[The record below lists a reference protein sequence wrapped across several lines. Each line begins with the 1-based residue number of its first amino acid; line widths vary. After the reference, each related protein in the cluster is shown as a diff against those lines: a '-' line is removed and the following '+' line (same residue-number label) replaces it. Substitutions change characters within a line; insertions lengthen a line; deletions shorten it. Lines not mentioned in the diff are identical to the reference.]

1 MYKWAQSR
9 VSIAVSLGL
18 MCQFPAMANES
29 NQKTDE
35 TVVVTASGF
44 EQNIT
49 RAPATM
55 SVITAEDIE
64 KKSYTDITD
73 VLKNISG
80 VQVSG
85 GGIEQS
91 VMIRGMSSD
100 YTLFL
105 IDGRPVQGNDAFG
118 LNGLQEGAPINFL
131 PPVSEIERVEVIR
144 GPASSLYGSDAMGG
158 VINII
163 TKKVTNEWSGSVSTE
178 YSKADSA
185 NKVNEDATQTNVSL
199 NAPLIKDKL
208 SLQLS
213 GSFLNQDESHF
224 IGGDDSEASDP
235 EFKRRNFSSK
245 MNWAINDDNRI
256 SFGYSR
262 YQQERTHTPGISI
275 AETETSKDGT
285 VSDAEISY
293 NKSIRDTYFIEH
305 EGHFDGMRLKS
316 YVNYDHS
323 ENPSRV
329 NENTGNGITFDVL
342 TVNSLANW
350 FWDSNT
356 LTLGFTYKN
365 EKLKDG
371 ATNGLSEP
379 VVADEDAINTMERYQ
394 YSLFAENEWLPVEDW
409 SIVLSGRLD
418 DNEAFGRHFSPKI
431 YSVYGINDEWVLKGG
446 ITSGYKAPS
455 LRKSASDFG
464 STSRGGVVIGNP
476 DLKPETSLNYEIGL
490 GFDDR
495 NYSGISAT
503 LTAYLTEYED
513 KINRTGLVCETYT
526 ECTYNGTYYPA
537 HQYGYTAYENI
548 AKAEMS
554 GIEATMDYQIN
565 QDLLLRQ
572 SYTFTKTEQKS
583 GDYKGKPL
591 NDVAKHM
598 YNASLEWQANERLML
613 WGQGNYRSKTTG
625 SWTTGSSSSSNNGIA
640 VPSYSFV
647 DVGLVYS
654 PKKDLK
660 LKAGVYNLFN
670 KEVNPDEKENYL
682 YILDGRKYNVALTYS
697 F

>member
-1 MYKWAQSR
+1 MYKGTKSK
-9 VSIAVSLGL
+9 VSIAISLAVIAHSPV
-18 MCQFPAMANES
+18 FANES
-29 NQKTDE
+29 AQEADE

-80 VQVSG
+80 VQISG

-118 LNGLQEGAPINFL
+118 LNGLQAGAPINFL

-158 VINII
+158 VVNVI
-163 TKKVTNEWSGSVSTE
+163 TKKVSNEWSGSVSTE

-185 NKVNEDATQTNVSL
+185 NKVNEDGVQTNVVL
-199 NAPLIKDKL
+199 NAPLIEDKL
-208 SLQLS
+208 SMQLS
-213 GSFLNQDESHF
+213 GSFYNQDESHF

-245 MNWAINDDNRI
+245 MNWVINDDNRI

-275 AETETSKDGT
+275 AETVTNRDGSI
-285 VSDAEISY
+285 SDAEISY
-293 NKSIRDTYFIEH
+293 NKSIRDIYFIEH
-305 EGHFDGMRLKS
+305 EGHYDGMRLKS
-316 YVNYDHS
+316 FVNYDHS

-329 NENTGNGITFDVL
+329 NETTGNGIEFDVL
-342 TVNSLANW
+342 TLNTQANW

-356 LTLGFTYKN
+356 LTIGATYKN
-365 EKLKDG
+365 ENLEDG

-379 VVADEDAINTMERYQ
+379 VVADENAINKMERYQ
-394 YSLFAENEWLPVEDW
+394 YSIFAENEWLPLEDW

-446 ITSGYKAPS
+446 VTSGYKAPS
-455 LRKSASDFG
+455 LRQSATDFG
-464 STSRGGVVIGNP
+464 STSRGGVIIGNP
-476 DLKPETSLNYEIGL
+476 ELKPETSVNYEIGL
-490 GFDDR
+490 GFDDKVE
-495 NYSGISAT
+495 SGISAT
-503 LTAYLTEYED
+503 LTAYITEFED
-513 KINRTGLVCETYT
+513 KINRTGRICAQNEA
-526 ECTYNGTYYPA
+526 CNYNGTSYPA
-537 HQYGYTAYENI
+537 HQYGYTAYENV

-565 QDLLLRQ
+565 TDLLLRQ

-598 YNASLEWQANERLML
+598 YNASLEWQTNERLML
-613 WGQGNYRSKTTG
+613 WGQGNYRSQTTG
-625 SWTTGSSSSSNNGIA
+625 SWTTGTSGSSNNGIKI
-640 VPSYSFV
+640 PSYTFV
-647 DVGLVYS
+647 DLGLVYKV
-654 PKKDLK
+654 KKDIK
-660 LKAGVYNLFN
+660 LKAGVYNVFN
-670 KEVNPDEKENYL
+670 KEVNPDENDNYS
-682 YILDGRKYNVALTYS
+682 YILDGRKYNVNLTMS